1 MKRPYFFTLSLV
13 LLLLLSASSGLL
25 AGSEQDTAAAL
36 KSRAHSL
43 MQAKV
48 AGDWNEVYDHFWSG
62 FRDQIS
68 QVQFLNK
75 TKSVMFKDYSIE
87 DIEMAKDGQE
97 AVVTVGND
105 CSVQGYELQ
114 GALEKQTWIY
124 ENGRWFQKVDP
135 DSKAGLMA
143 K

>member
-13 LLLLLSASSGLL
+13 LLLLSASSGLL
-25 AGSEQDTAAAL
+25 AGSEQDPAVAL
-36 KSRAHSL
+36 KNRTHSL

-48 AGDWNEVYDHFWSG
+48 AGDWDEVYDHFWSG

-68 QVQFLNK
+68 EVQFLNK
-75 TKSVMFKDYSIE
+75 TKTVMFKDYSIE
-87 DIEMAKDGQE
+87 DIELTGDGHE
-97 AVVTVGND
+97 AVVTVSND
-105 CSVQGYELQ
+105 CSIQGYELE
-114 GALEKQTWIY
+114 GALDKQAWIY
-124 ENGRWFQKVDP
+124 ENGRWFQKVEP